1 MLSVLNKNP
10 LIISAS
16 AEEMLT
22 KNVLSY
28 ATIRNIAPNSIFPNT
43 TLSTYS
49 VILIEYHMLDGS
61 LVSENLQQLI
71 LAHCNRYLAGSHIE
85 YRLFSTQEYLICW
98 YNYDQYGMR
107 TLIDSLKQI
116 LYNLFYK
123 QCRISTYFSNGVE
136 SPEIML
142 EETEYLIRFLH
153 YYEVWGY
160 WKRYSSNFIRMSE
173 ASDAVVDA
181 NALLYIYSLL
191 QEHEYAKVIDYLLD
205 KKEDIRLFRRK
216 SIAYSYHALL
226 QFSTDCYSAI
236 KLFFA
241 QNNYASPL
249 LQASLHE
256 LLVSHSSGGVC
267 PLLDLLCEALELFKT
282 EHLEAAP
289 NETDFILCVNKYM
302 EHHLSD
308 VTLMSAATHFHVSS
322 AHLSRIYKKNMN
334 QNFTDYLSKLR
345 LKQAITLLT
354 DDNDLSI
361 ADISSQVG
369 YSTPTYF
376 LTKFKKEY
384 GMTPNS
390 YRKKYIQS
398 QNR

>member
-1 MLSVLNKNP
+1 MLSVFNKNP

-28 ATIRNIAPNSIFPNT
+28 ATIRNIDPYSIFPNT
-43 TLSTYS
+43 SLSTYS
-49 VILIEYHMLDGS
+49 VILIEYHMIDGS
-61 LVSENLQQLI
+61 LVPENLQQLI
-71 LAHCNRYLAGSHIE
+71 LAHCNRYLSGSHIE
-85 YRLFSTQEYLICW
+85 YRLFSTQEYLVCW

-123 QCRISTYFSNGVE
+123 QCRISTYFSDGVT
-136 SPEIML
+136 SPEIMVS
-142 EETEYLIRFLH
+142 ETEYLIRFLH
-153 YYEVWGY
+153 YREVWGY
-160 WKRYSSNFIRMSE
+160 WKRYSSNFIRMCE
-173 ASDAVVDA
+173 ASDAKVDEH
-181 NALLYIYSLL
+181 ALSYVYSLL
-191 QEHEYAKVIDYLLD
+191 QEHKYAKVTEYLLD

-216 SIAYSYHALL
+216 SIAYSYNALF
-226 QFSTDCYSAI
+226 QFAVDCYSAI
-236 KLFFA
+236 QLFFT
-241 QNNYASPL
+241 QNNYTSPL
-249 LQASLHE
+249 LHLSLHE

-267 PLLDLLCEALELFKT
+267 PLLDLLCDALDLFKT

-289 NETDFILCVNKYM
+289 NETDFIICVNKYM

-308 VTLMSAATHFHVSS
+308 ATLMSAATHFHVSA

-334 QNFTDYLSKLR
+334 QNFSDYLSKLR
-345 LKQAITLLT
+345 LKEATQLLT
-354 DDNDLSI
+354 RDNSLSI

-369 YSTPTYF
+369 YSTPAYF

-390 YRKKYIQS
+390 YRRKYIQS